1 MLGLALEHSTFALSK
16 IGLSRFNVDSTC
28 KAMKIKNIL
37 VTGES
42 LFLER
47 RQALV
52 SELANYVDDVKL
64 LPRSSEWYEA
74 RLITLLIKA
83 YYAVRTGSISNTHTF
98 FQKNQKAFE
107 LKSKRAEY
115 QISQLNPPP
124 DLVLHLFS
132 TYSPF
137 WSRFDIPYAM
147 YLDYTMA
154 LAEKNWKPW
163 SSFICLREQNA
174 WFNHEQCAYSR
185 SKHLFV
191 MSNVVRESLIA
202 DYSIDA
208 NKITVVGAS
217 SSFANPYDGEKKFG
231 SQQILFNG
239 SDFTRKGGD
248 ILFEAFKLVKQALPN
263 ARLVVIGK
271 KISTTIPGIEVLGN
285 VSPSELEI
293 IFLNTDLVVAPARC
307 EPFGIFLMDAMSYG
321 IPCVIAQGEG
331 NGITEFLDHK
341 VDGVI
346 LDDLNVDLLAHYINW
361 LLSNPHLLDSMS
373 RAVKLKMKSRL
384 SWKTIAST
392 MIQTL
397 SD

>member
-1 MLGLALEHSTFALSK
+1 
-16 IGLSRFNVDSTC
+16 
-28 KAMKIKNIL
+28 MKIRNIL

-42 LFLER
+42 LFLDR
-47 RQALV
+47 RQGLI
-52 SELANYVDDVKL
+52 SELANYVDYVNL
-64 LPRSSEWYEA
+64 LPRSSEWYET

-83 YYAVRTGSISNTHTF
+83 YYAVRIGSISNANTL
-98 FQKNQKAFE
+98 FQKNHQAFA

-137 WSRFDIPYAM
+137 WNRFDIPYAM

-163 SSFICLREQNA
+163 ASFIHVRERNA
-174 WFNHEQCAYSR
+174 WFNYEQRTYSR

-191 MSNVVRESLIA
+191 MS
-202 DYSIDA
+202 DA
-208 NKITVVGAS
+208 NQITTVGAS
-217 SSFANPYDGEKKFG
+217 SSFTKPYEGEKKFG

-248 ILFEAFKLVKQALPN
+248 ILFEAFKVVKQVLPN
-263 ARLVVIGK
+263 AKLVVIGK
-271 KISTTIPGIEVLGN
+271 KISTSIPGIKVLGN
-285 VSPSELEI
+285 VSTSELEN
-293 IFLNTDLVVAPARC
+293 IFVNTDLVVAPARC
-307 EPFGIFLMDAMSYG
+307 EPFGIFLIDAMSYG
-321 IPCVIAQGEG
+321 IPCVIAQGKG
-331 NGITEFLDHK
+331 NGITEFLEHE

-346 LDDLNVDLLAHYINW
+346 LNDLSVNSLARYIIW
-361 LLSNPHLLDSMS
+361 LLSNPCLLNSMS
-373 RAVKLKMKSRL
+373 NAVKLKTKSRL

-392 MIQTL
+392 TIQTL
-397 SD
+397 ADRSG